1 MCPTARGPGSG
12 IRAKTMVGGDG
23 IILLHKDALHDTI
36 DKKTNPKDTRNE
48 GKQSH
53 HVHYNGS
60 RKKTRSTT

>member
-1 MCPTARGPGSG
+1 
-12 IRAKTMVGGDG
+12 MVGGDG